1 MSRFGAFP
9 PIGGRSIALAI
20 TLFAGFFAACPPVGA
35 STPTVRART
44 AARIAAI
51 RARALPARF
60 DSVAAVT
67 AELSRDMRLAGPSAG
82 AYVADLDA
90 HRTLFAYKG
99 EVLRSPASTEKLYTT
114 SAALARFGPAGVLQT
129 TAFGVAAPDLQGVVH
144 GDVYLRGGGDPTFGS
159 QAFIQRYY
167 GGVGASV
174 TRLARALEAAG
185 VTKVDGSIVGDESMF
200 DARRGTPPSG
210 YALYVDIGAP
220 LTALS
225 FDRGHGGRD
234 GPAAFAAS
242 QLSAALRNDGVKVS
256 GPSIAGTAPAGAVAL
271 AGVSSPS
278 LSDIVVLTNG
288 PSDNFMAETLLKDL
302 GARFGGAGTTA
313 AGAATVRRW
322 LAPFGIRPLI
332 YDGSGLDRADHTSP
346 HQQVTLLR
354 ALHSTA
360 VGDALKTSLPVAGQ
374 SGTLIHRMRGTA
386 AAGRCQAKTGTLS
399 NVSALAGYCTSSG
412 GDEIGFAIDMNNI
425 ANVLLARTLQDRIA
439 ATLAGCARPC
449 ATKSG

>member
-1 MSRFGAFP
+1 V
-9 PIGGRSIALAI
+9 GGSVALAI
-20 TLFAGFFAACPPVGA
+20 SLFAGFFAASSPAGA
-35 STPTVRART
+35 SDSPVRSQTGAWV
-44 AARIAAI
+44 AAV

-60 DSVAAVT
+60 DSLGALT
-67 AELSRDMRLAGPSAG
+67 AELSRDIRLAGPSAG
-82 AYVADLDA
+82 AYVADLDS

-99 EVLRSPASTEKLYTT
+99 DVARSPASTEKLYTT
-114 SAALARFGPAGVLQT
+114 STALARFGPAGVLQT
-129 TAFGVAAPDLQGVVH
+129 SVLGLGAPDLHGVVH
-144 GDVYLRGGGDPTFGS
+144 GDLYLSGGGDPTFGS

-185 VTKVDGSIVGDESMF
+185 ATKVEGSIVGDESLF
-200 DARRGTPPSG
+200 DGRRGTPPSG

-225 FDRGHGGRD
+225 FDRGRSGLD

-242 QLSAALRNDGVKVS
+242 QLAATLRNDGVDVTGTS
-256 GPSIAGTAPAGAVAL
+256 SAGTTPAGAVAL
-271 AGVSSPS
+271 ASVSSPA
-278 LSDIVVLTNG
+278 LSDIVALTNG

-322 LAPFGIRPLI
+322 LVPFGIRPQV

-354 ALHSTA
+354 ALRKTA
-360 VGDALKTSLPVAGQ
+360 VGDALKASLPVAGR
-374 SGTLIHRMRGTA
+374 SGTLIHRMRGTV
-386 AAGRCQAKTGTLS
+386 AAGRCEAKTGTLGY
-399 NVSALAGYCTSSG
+399 VSALAGYCTSSG
-412 GDEIGFAIDMNNI
+412 GDEIGFAIEMNNI
-425 ANVLLARTLQDRIA
+425 ADVLLARTLQDRIA
-439 ATLAGCARPC
+439 ATLAACARPC
-449 ATKSG
+449 SAPTG